1 MNGLTM
7 GSFRNIASMSAR
19 VDLRVHGDLP
29 NDLEKTECIFDNP

>member
-7 GSFRNIASMSAR
+7 GSFRKFASMSAR

-29 NDLEKTECIFDNP
+29 NDFEKTGCIR